1 MILDPA
7 VRGRATVSRAPRIPY
22 QPALDGLRALA
33 VLAVLL
39 YHGQVPWVPGGW
51 LGVDLFFVL
60 SGYLITGLLLAEW
73 DAGGGIDLRGFW
85 SRRARRLLPALFCT
99 LAAVAAYGA
108 LLAPPTTLGRLRW
121 DGLATLGYVAN
132 WRLMASRQSYFEQ
145 FFDPSPLTHMWSLG
159 IEEQYYL
166 LWPLLL
172 LGALRLAGG
181 RTRPLLVGTLLA
193 TLASALAMATLY
205 RPGGDPSRV
214 YYGTD
219 TRAQALLLGGAL
231 ALALARRGSPAGP
244 RGRALVDGLGALGL
258 AGLLAMM
265 VAVGGDARWMYL
277 GGFAVAAAAAGA
289 AVVAAVQP
297 AGRLRALLA
306 VAPLPGI
313 GRISYGLYLW
323 HWPAYVVLSP
333 DRTRLDGPAL
343 LALRLAATF
352 ALAGL
357 SYRLVEL
364 PVRRGALGRLRV
376 ARPVTV
382 GAAAA
387 LIAVLLLGTAGA
399 PAAGGPAAG
408 GRGVALGD
416 PGSPVGVPAAAVSA
430 ARPRP
435 ATDLRVY
442 LVGDSVAFRL
452 GYDYQPGTVPGMA
465 LETDA
470 IIGCGVAR
478 AANVERGRVQPLPAQ
493 CARWPSM
500 WRAGVARVRPDVA
513 LLVVGAWEVYDK
525 RVGDRTLRVGTAEY
539 ERYLDG
545 ELRLAYDTLAQ
556 GSRRIA
562 MLNVPCYRQRDA
574 GLGPDAAVRNDPARV
589 TWLNQV
595 LARFVA
601 ARRHRM
607 TLLDLRGLLCPGG
620 RQVDRLD
627 GRLLRDDG
635 VHFSP
640 DGADLVWRWLG
651 PQLRRLAGG

>member
-1 MILDPA
+1 VILDPA
-7 VRGRATVSRAPRIPY
+7 VRGRASASRPPRIPY

-231 ALALARRGSPAGP
+231 ALALARRGSPARP

-265 VAVGGDARWMYL
+265 VAVGGDARWMYR

-364 PVRRGALGRLRV
+364 PVRRGALGRRRV

-382 GAAAA
+382 GAATA

-493 CARWPSM
+493 CAGWPSM

-545 ELRLAYDTLAQ
+545 ELRLAYDTLARR
-556 GSRRIA
+556 SPRIA
-562 MLNVPCYRQRDA
+562 MLNVPCYRQRQA
-574 GLGPDAAVRNDPARV
+574 GLGPESAVRNDPARV
-589 TWLNQV
+589 AWLNQV

-601 ARRHRM
+601 ARRDRVV
-607 TLLDLRGLLCPGG
+607 LIDLHGLLCPGG
-620 RQVDRLD
+620 RYRDRLD
-627 GRLLRDDG
+627 GRQVRDDG

-651 PQLRRLAGG
+651 PQLRRLAGA

>member
-1 MILDPA
+1 
-7 VRGRATVSRAPRIPY
+7 VRRAPRLPY
-22 QPALDGLRALA
+22 QPGLDGLRALA

-39 YHGQVPWVPGGW
+39 YHGQVAWVRGGW

-73 DAGGGIDLRGFW
+73 DAGGGIDLKRFW
-85 SRRARRLLPALFCT
+85 SRRARRLLPALFCM
-99 LAAVAAYGA
+99 LAAVAVYAA
-108 LLAPPTTLGRLRW
+108 LLAPPTALARLRW

-132 WRLMASRQSYFEQ
+132 WRLVASRQSYFEQ
-145 FFDPSPLTHMWSLG
+145 FGDPSPLTHMWSLG

-172 LGALRLAGG
+172 LGALRLTGG
-181 RTRPLLVGTLLA
+181 RTRPLLAGTLLA
-193 TLASALAMATLY
+193 ALASALAMAALY
-205 RPGGDPSRV
+205 RPDGDPSRV

-231 ALALARRGSPAGP
+231 ALALARRSSPGRPPAG
-244 RGRALVDGLGALGL
+244 ALVDGLGALGL
-258 AGLLAMM
+258 AGLVAMM
-265 VAVGGDARWMYL
+265 VAVPGDAGWMYL
-277 GGFAVAAAAAGA
+277 GGFAVAATAAGA
-289 AVVAAVQP
+289 AIVAAVQP

-306 VAPLPGI
+306 LPPLPAI
-313 GRISYGLYLW
+313 GRVSYGLYLW
-323 HWPAYVVLSP
+323 HWPVYIVLSP
-333 DRTRLDGPAL
+333 DRTQLRGPPL
-343 LALRLAATF
+343 LALRLGATF
-352 ALAGL
+352 ALAAL

-364 PVRRGALGRLRV
+364 PVRRGALSRLHL

-382 GAAAA
+382 GAATA
-387 LIAVLLLGTAGA
+387 LVAVLLLGTAGA
-399 PAAGGPAAG
+399 PAAGTAPAAT
-408 GRGVALGD
+408 GRGAALGD
-416 PGSPVGVPAAAVSA
+416 PGSPAGVPTAVLQ
-430 ARPRP
+430 RTQPRP
-435 ATDLRVY
+435 AIDFRVY

-452 GYDYQPGTVPGMA
+452 GYDYQQGTVPGMA

-478 AANVERGRVQPLPAQ
+478 AANVERGRVQPLPPQ
-493 CARWPSM
+493 CATWPSL

-525 RVGDRTLRVGTAEY
+525 RVGARTLRVGTAEY

-545 ELRLAYDTLAQ
+545 ELRLAYDTLAR

>member
-1 MILDPA
+1 VILDPA
-7 VRGRATVSRAPRIPY
+7 VRGRASVSRPPRIPY

-39 YHGQVPWVPGGW
+39 YHGQVPWAPGGW

-231 ALALARRGSPAGP
+231 ALALARRGSPARP

-382 GAAAA
+382 GAATA

-430 ARPRP
+430 ARPRS
-435 ATDLRVY
+435 ATGLRV
-442 LVGDSVAFRL
+442 
-452 GYDYQPGTVPGMA
+452 
-465 LETDA
+465 
-470 IIGCGVAR
+470 
-478 AANVERGRVQPLPAQ
+478 
-493 CARWPSM
+493 
-500 WRAGVARVRPDVA
+500 
-513 LLVVGAWEVYDK
+513 
-525 RVGDRTLRVGTAEY
+525 
-539 ERYLDG
+539 
-545 ELRLAYDTLAQ
+545 
-556 GSRRIA
+556 
-562 MLNVPCYRQRDA
+562 
-574 GLGPDAAVRNDPARV
+574 
-589 TWLNQV
+589 
-595 LARFVA
+595 
-601 ARRHRM
+601 
-607 TLLDLRGLLCPGG
+607 
-620 RQVDRLD
+620 
-627 GRLLRDDG
+627 
-635 VHFSP
+635 
-640 DGADLVWRWLG
+640 
-651 PQLRRLAGG
+651 